1 MNVILE
7 IVQCE
12 YASQYI
18 YTYMCLYRYIA
29 SLLSLRSECIAST
42 IYSACMFRCIVYSFV

>member
-7 IVQCE
+7 IVQYE
-12 YASQYI
+12 YASRYI

-29 SLLSLRSECIAST
+29 SPSIAQKSVH
-42 IYSACMFRCIVYSFV
+42 CF